1 MSRHK
6 HEWSLLVT
14 GAYCHVTADSAP
26 YHHSSPWVVVFLRHY
41 TMLAS
46 SLSTGSE
53 SMAPSSL
60 LVVICSFVAAPSLLY
75 LSILLCTGSRRL
87 SLALTSLAVVL
98 CALDPDDVSRILLLR
113 FEPAL
118 GTAVPVTTFPSN
130 NSFLSANA
138 FAIPALEPRTIAG
151 LLTPWNTLSL
161 NVSCLLVLSLYT
173 VVSRPSNNSTSRVST
188 TTTLS
193 SILQPVLTLLTR
205 RLLPVTRNL
214 FQDIFAFVYGK
225 ALPWLA
231 TLLLSVLMV
240 LHDLITQAFATPSD
254 LSLPSTN
261 TNKSLPCS
269 FNVNSPIS
277 TGSRANLTDE
287 KQKQPMLVAPEPPPR
302 ASKVDRRRVAPM
314 SKNKR
319 LFYGEVLWE
328 IPPSRLASHSCWQLP
343 QSR

>member
-1 MSRHK
+1 
-6 HEWSLLVT
+6 
-14 GAYCHVTADSAP
+14 
-26 YHHSSPWVVVFLRHY
+26 
-41 TMLAS
+41 MLAS

-53 SMAPSSL
+53 SMARSSL
-60 LVVICSFVAAPSLLY
+60 LIVICSFVAAPSLLY

-138 FAIPALEPRTIAG
+138 AIPALEPRTIAG

-173 VVSRPSNNSTSRVST
+173 VVSRPSNNSTSRVSI

-205 RLLPVTRNL
+205 RLLPVTQNL
-214 FQDIFAFVYGK
+214 SQDIFAFVYGE

-261 TNKSLPCS
+261 SNKSLPCS
-269 FNVNSPIS
+269 FNVNSPTS
-277 TGSRANLTDE
+277 AGSRANLTDE
-287 KQKQPMLVAPEPPPR
+287 KQKRPMLVAPGPPPR
-302 ASKVDRRRVAPM
+302 ASKVDRKRVAPM

-319 LFYGEVLWE
+319 LFYGEILWK
-328 IPPSRLASHSCWQLP
+328 IPPSRLASYSCWQLP